1 MKQQDIRASRQCL
14 TWLEVPCKRL
24 WIKPKGEEKTTVIND
39 ALSRVALTEVLLS
52 GVQRVISFDL
62 GNGLPDGATIV
73 SNVGEYA
80 KELMETG
87 ISFE

>member
-1 MKQQDIRASRQCL
+1 M
-14 TWLEVPCKRL
+14 
-24 WIKPKGEEKTTVIND
+24 IND

-52 GVQRVISFDL
+52 GVQRVISLDL
-62 GNGLPDGATIV
+62 GNGLPGGASIV